1 MGEARK
7 TLHHCATA
15 DRAQPITRR
24 WHDAAM
30 VKDRRGFDGPATEP
44 LRAFDDATS
53 EPLDVIDDATSKPLG
68 SCRRSSEFHRCLMGF
83 ARTLSVF

>member
-1 MGEARK
+1 MKRAKLSTTAPPPIARNPSP
-7 TLHHCATA
+7 A
-15 DRAQPITRR
+15 DGMTPQWLKNRG
-24 WHDAAM
+24 
-30 VKDRRGFDGPATEP
+30 GFDGLATE
-44 LRAFDDATS
+44 LLGAFDDATL